1 MYITVTESVF
11 RDYFHSIRPDNF
23 SYDALGILF
32 EFFDDEDIE
41 LDVIAICCDFIE
53 ADADDIR
60 ADYNLNEEYY
70 LDDESVKDWLEKQ
83 TLVIGETSS
92 GFVFQAF

>member
-1 MYITVTESVF
+1 VTESVF

-32 EFFDDEDIE
+32 EFFDDDDFE
-41 LDVIAICCDFIE
+41 LDVIAICCDYEE
-53 ADADDIR
+53 ADADEIR
-60 ADYNLNEEYY
+60 ANYDLNEEAYS
-70 LDDESVKDWLEKQ
+70 DEESVKDWLEKR
-83 TLVIGETSS
+83 TLVIGETPS

>member
-1 MYITVTESVF
+1 MYITVTESIF
-11 RDYFHSIRPDNF
+11 RDHFHSIRPDNF

-32 EFFDDEDIE
+32 EFFDDEDFE
-41 LDVIAICCDFIE
+41 LGVVAICCDFKE

-60 ADYNLNEEYY
+60 ANYCLNEEAYP
-70 LDDESVKDWLEKQ
+70 DKESVKDWLEKQ

-92 GFVFQAF
+92 GFVFQTF